1 MMQINGEVF
10 MDNRLGSIMKP
21 PKTISAD
28 EFAGRCEELFEFV
41 QRERQPLLIMQEGKP
56 IAQVSP

>member
-1 MMQINGEVF
+1 